1 MGQGSSHQS
10 SRNSSVQSSPKKPSG
25 SPPGSSSS
33 SSSNSKGGGG
43 GGGPPTPPRGLPHG
57 SRGSPQRPND
67 SGPYLVEKGM
77 MRVKQHDNFKLPALP
92 KTAAD
97 ARAFRNSTF
106 NLVCKLAKG
115 DECKV
120 VAWVQECVDPKA
132 YSKLEDSN
140 PFPLL
145 DRVLGSKLL
154 ELAKGTRFALHFQ
167 TIQETAQK
175 LGRQLKGRQLLWV
188 IFERYKMEQDRGV
201 ALTQN
206 HLLDLKMNGSH
217 LKALEDFR
225 NKFDF
230 IAQALEVADR
240 PSDTAIPSLL
250 LSS

>member
-1 MGQGSSHQS
+1 M
-10 SRNSSVQSSPKKPSG
+10 
-25 SPPGSSSS
+25 
-33 SSSNSKGGGG
+33 
-43 GGGPPTPPRGLPHG
+43 
-57 SRGSPQRPND
+57 
-67 SGPYLVEKGM
+67 
-77 MRVKQHDNFKLPALP
+77 
-92 KTAAD
+92 
-97 ARAFRNSTF
+97 AFRNSTF

-120 VAWVQECVDPKA
+120 FAWVQECVDPKA

-175 LGRQLKGRQLLWV
+175 LGRQPKGRQLLWV
-188 IFERYKMEQDRGV
+188 IFERYEVEQDRVV
-201 ALTQN
+201 ALFQN
-206 HLLDLKMNGSH
+206 HLLNLKMNGSD
-217 LKALEDFR
+217 LKALDDFR

-250 LSS
+250 AVWAVETASQNAVSKRQIQKRLGFILEKDRGMAIWETGRGNWNSPEKKTLWALKSH